1 MREMPDEPEQD
12 GSDQQLEDGAG
23 EGGLRVLHLENL
35 PEQLAALD
43 CVPAAEYAAVLG
55 QRLRAGWSLEE
66 EAARTLGHYRQ
77 RDLPTWYDEIDR
89 IQGLEAAAIEVYPR
103 ARRCLYHARNARWL
117 PVLTA
122 VLGDSDFVRV
132 VSAVHRPGDPPPHEP
147 SPPT

>member
-77 RDLPTWYDEIDR
+77 RDLPAWYDAIER
-89 IQGLEAAAIEVYPR
+89 MPGLEGGAIPVEQRLRHCPIHTRTDVR
-103 ARRCLYHARNARWL
+103 LRCRER
-117 PVLTA
+117 
-122 VLGDSDFVRV
+122 F
-132 VSAVHRPGDPPPHEP
+132 
-147 SPPT
+147 